1 MTRQRST
8 RGSSAI
14 STTRMPRCP
23 TPSSTLARPGMA
35 SITFLTRTAWE
46 VRGGPAGAA
55 ILGGEEI
62 GEDGGD
68 GPARLLRRNA
78 VEEIADALDA
88 LNVET
93 LRARFRPSS
102 DGGSGHLP
110 ERLGRQPRRIR
121 RLARTALR
129 AAARVLP
136 CRGNERPSGTTHT
149 YPDYSAST
157 PRPLRPGGARHRT
170 RRTSRPRHGYE
181 T

>member
-149 YPDYSAST
+149 YLTTPLSLRVHFASAAPATGRAEPPDQ
-157 PRPLRPGGARHRT
+157 
-170 RRTSRPRHGYE
+170 RHGYE

>member
-1 MTRQRST
+1 
-8 RGSSAI
+8 
-14 STTRMPRCP
+14 MPDP
-23 TPSSTLARPGMA
+23 ELDIGKTWHGLHYL
-35 SITFLTRTAWE
+35 LTRTAWE
-46 VRGGPAGAA
+46 IRGGPAGAA

-149 YPDYSAST
+149 YLTTPLSLRVHFAPAAPATGRAEPPDQ
-157 PRPLRPGGARHRT
+157 
-170 RRTSRPRHGYE
+170 RHGYE